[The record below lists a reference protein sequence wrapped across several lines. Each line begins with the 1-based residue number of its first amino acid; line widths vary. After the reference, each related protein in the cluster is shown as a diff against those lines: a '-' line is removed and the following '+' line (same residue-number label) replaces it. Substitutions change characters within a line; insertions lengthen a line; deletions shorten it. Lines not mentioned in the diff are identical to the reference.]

1 MKRFFYRALKDKQE
15 LITGFIEAEN
25 LEDAKV
31 KVTQMGF
38 LPAGIYL
45 ENKIPKEYKELQ
57 NTYIKKLGLKE
68 LMFFTSELQMLTE
81 SGISVFEAM
90 ESLSKHAPSRKIAI
104 FADDILKKMKS
115 GKTLSEAVSDY
126 LPILG
131 TVYISLI
138 RTGEESGSLPATLK
152 YLVKLLKKQDELK
165 GKMIHIMIYPIIL
178 ITIMVGMFLAFGG
191 LVFPMMIKQLSMT
204 PDMIPMSVKFLTFS
218 VSFIIKFGL
227 LFLLGIWAVCHIT
240 GAAIGV
246 ENIKKKALEIMMKIP
261 VLKDCLQ
268 YIALSHYMSVL
279 HVSYEAGVPIVKTLS
294 LAEDT
299 IYVDSLKQQAN
310 IVTRSVTNGESLT
323 EAYEKTLLL
332 PNIMLSMVST
342 GEKTGKLGQMFQD
355 IARNIEEKLDNA
367 ISALSKAF
375 EPLLLIVLGIGVGLM
390 AIAIIQMYLG
400 ALSSVF

>member
-1 MKRFFYRALKDKQE
+1 MKRFFYRALKDKHE
-15 LITGFIEAEN
+15 VITGFIEAEN
-25 LEDAKV
+25 LDDAKI

-38 LPAGIYL
+38 LPAGIYY
-45 ENKIPKEYKELQ
+45 ETKIPKEYQKQQ
-57 NTYIKKLGLKE
+57 NTYLKKLGLKE
-68 LMFFTSELQMLTE
+68 LLFFTSELQMLVD

-90 ESLSKHAPSRKIAI
+90 ESLSKHAPSKKIAI
-104 FADDILKKMKS
+104 FANDILEKMKS
-115 GKTLSEAVSDY
+115 GKTLSEAISDY

-178 ITIMVGMFLAFGG
+178 LTIMIGMFLIFGG

-204 PDMIPMSVKFLTFS
+204 PDMIPITVKLLTGS
-218 VSFIIKFGL
+218 VSFILKFGL
-227 LFLLGIWAVCHIT
+227 FFLLGIWGVCYAT
-240 GAAIGV
+240 GASIGT
-246 ENIKKKALEIMMKIP
+246 ENIKKKALDIMMKIP
-261 VLKDCLQ
+261 ILKDCLQ
-268 YIALSHYMSVL
+268 YITLSHYMSVL

-332 PNIMLSMVST
+332 PNIMLSMVAT

-355 IARNIEEKLDNA
+355 IAKNIEEKLNSA
-367 ISALSKAF
+367 ITALSKAF
-375 EPLLLIVLGIGVGLM
+375 EPLLLIILGIGVGFM
-390 AIAIIQMYLG
+390 AISIIQMYLG